1 MSLKS
6 SVKDLCPKV
15 WVTAI
20 KDAGR
25 GLSPESPEGVRR
37 FIWRPSGIWLVHSG
51 HFLNESSF
59 FLSLNQRLPQEVPRP
74 WSPPIGIHLEPAIV
88 LGFEIFLLVSR
99 TLMTK
104 NICPQAYAG
113 ESFLIWGHAPHSRV
127 CRQLAWLRQGVS
139 WVDCW
144 GQQRTQTPN
153 GAAGLGPSIM
163 TLEDCP
169 LIFHLKPGKIIKK

>member
-25 GLSPESPEGVRR
+25 GLSPESPKGVRR
-37 FIWRPSGIWLVHSG
+37 FIWRPSSIWLVHSG

-59 FLSLNQRLPQEVPRP
+59 FLSLNQRLPQKVPRP
-74 WSPPIGIHLEPAIV
+74 WSPPIGIHLEPVIV

-104 NICPQAYAG
+104 KHLSTGLCRRELPHLGSCSPLQSLQAACLITAG
-113 ESFLIWGHAPHSRV
+113 
-127 CRQLAWLRQGVS
+127 RQLGGLLRS
-139 WVDCW
+139 AEDSDSKWCS
-144 GQQRTQTPN
+144 R
-153 GAAGLGPSIM
+153 AGTIHYDFRRLPINFPPE
-163 TLEDCP
+163 TRENY
-169 LIFHLKPGKIIKK
+169 